1 MTSEQMKEESR
12 KATEAGLREV
22 AEALAKKQA
31 AASSWADSDSS
42 SSGGCSSDSS
52 RSRRRARKRVDTGVT
67 DRLESRIRYLQLELA
82 NAQVDVQDARA
93 LHEAAKGRLD
103 PYITANH
110 EFGFIQSAIE
120 RSSKGLEDL
129 TIKQFRAKMTLFT
142 EEAKEHLGL
151 CAVAINKIDLHQVK
165 AALERVHAAE
175 RRRVAKRTDELKMS
189 LWWLTKREIA
199 SWSAVVALGL
209 LLLYWLLSWLFF

>member
-12 KATEAGLREV
+12 KATEAGMREV

-31 AASSWADSDSS
+31 AAPASSDESD

-67 DRLESRIRYLQLELA
+67 DRLESRIRYLQLEMA
-82 NAQVDVQDARA
+82 NAQVEIQDAQ
-93 LHEAAKGRLD
+93 AATASVKDRLD
-103 PYITANH
+103 PYIKANH

-120 RSSKGLEDL
+120 RSSKGLDDL
-129 TIKQFRAKMTLFT
+129 TIKQFAAKMNLFN
-142 EEAKEHLGL
+142 EEVKEHLGL

-165 AALERVHAAE
+165 AGLERVLAAE
-175 RRRVAKRTDELKMS
+175 RRRVAKRTDELKTS
-189 LWWLTKREIA
+189 LWWREKRELA
-199 SWSAVVALGL
+199 SWSALVVVVPLM
-209 LLLYWLLSWLFF
+209 LYWLLSWLLF